1 MLTAPHPLQHRL
13 TSDRRTSFLLHDIA
27 AKSLRDTKRNNADN
41 KMQLVGVDIDVVC
54 STAGGEFHL
63 GEQFLPKLIKR
74 NQLSLPRP

>member
-1 MLTAPHPLQHRL
+1 MLTAPVPAPTSP
-13 TSDRRTSFLLHDIA
+13 TSDRRLHFLLHDIA

-41 KMQLVGVDIDVVC
+41 KMQLLGVDIDVVR

-63 GEQFLPKLIKR
+63 GEQFLPKLIER